1 MILPGAYA
9 IMSPLTIG
17 LLVGP
22 RCLAGLLGGSIV
34 SGCMLAIMMS
44 NAGGAWDNSKK
55 YIEIECI
62 PPHGDSE
69 LAPIDKMEDCQMEN
83 GKPKKNGFGGD
94 NIDKKDSKFATGLPE
109 DAKEYACNKDG
120 KCTYPMK

>member
-22 RCLAGLLGGSIV
+22 RCLAGLLGGSIA

-62 PPHGDSE
+62 PPHGGIDFMEDSE
-69 LAPIDKMEDCQMEN
+69 WLDETAGRK
-83 GKPKKNGFGGD
+83 KKNEFGGE
-94 NIDKKDSKFATGLPE
+94 NIAKKDFATGLPKN
-109 DAKEYACNKDG
+109 AKLYACDRDG
-120 KCTYPMK
+120 KC